1 MEKSPLKVN
10 KEKEPRSLYDYQSQT
25 EENKME
31 NQNKKILII
40 DDDKYILCIFSRI
53 LQKQG
58 YDVDTAE
65 TGQEALEK
73 IGNQKYD
80 LALIDVKLPDTEGPN
95 LLARIHKIYPEMMKI
110 VITGFPSLEDA
121 TKVMD
126 QGATAYLVK
135 PVKSEELVKI
145 INEKMKQTTL

>member
-1 MEKSPLKVN
+1 MEKH
-10 KEKEPRSLYDYQSQT
+10 
-25 EENKME
+25 
-31 NQNKKILII
+31 KKNILIV
-40 DDDKYILCIFSRI
+40 DDDKYILNIFSRI

-58 YDVDTAE
+58 YNVDTVE

-73 IGNQKYD
+73 VDTQEYN
-80 LALIDVKLPDTEGPN
+80 LALIDVKLPDTNGTD
-95 LLARIHKIYPEMMKI
+95 LLAKIHTTKPEMIKI

-145 INEKMKQTTL
+145 IAEKLKT